1 VTRRTAFRLKVK
13 QIHQSCSFE
22 LSWGEGQELFAQ
34 LDYPA
39 SLTTKYQAWQSAY
52 VDGYKNLQRGR
63 VVKNVGI
70 NLPPEYWHSRLVKA
84 ESELLYEFHQWLR
97 NAALFEIRTKIAGA
111 TKEHNQVDVFLTCY
125 SLELT
130 RLPWETWEIGAESV
144 VPGTIRIARTPS
156 SIRHEPPQPRRGRA
170 RILVIVGYDEQ
181 LDFKKDRQAV
191 QRTLNGVAEV
201 KFIGWQPGQEPAK
214 LKTQICGA
222 IADERGW
229 DMLFFIGH
237 SNEAHLMGGELG
249 IAPGVFLSIKEI
261 EQPLTEAKK
270 RGLQFAVFNSCSGL
284 DIAKSLINIGLSQVA
299 VMREPIH
306 NQVAQEFLVR
316 FLQVFAEY
324 RDVHDALLEACQYL
338 KLEKHFT
345 YPSAYLIPSLFCHPD
360 AELFRLKPSGFWQG
374 FKRWQPTRGE
384 AIALSTL
391 LLLSLM
397 SPVQHLLLDSRILVQ
412 AVYRDKTKQLPQ
424 SGATPVRL
432 IAIDQQSLIE
442 ENIET
447 YKVNPID
454 RAYLAKLV
462 KQLSKSKSKVIG
474 LDYLLDGSTSE
485 DRELKE
491 SIRDAVEQQGS
502 WFVFANEKH
511 EPRVRKK
518 VTDRVAR
525 PQWSLQGDLTVTYY
539 PSWEVIL
546 PAKVS
551 CNEDCPFAYVLALAH
566 ELKREAPSVHFPQP
580 EFEENSKNFQTKVIS
595 YFNQRNAQNK
605 KIVLPKKAYL
615 SLGIQPII
623 DFSIPPD
630 QAYDRISA
638 WQFLK
643 LPLDAP
649 ELKKLPQQVIV
660 IAPGGYDKADDYN
673 TFSVPLAVSY
683 WYSTQKNQ
691 DSGLQYFTGGEAHA
705 YMIHHLL
712 SQHFVMLFPP
722 LWLVGFAALLGKG
735 LNLRLQNQEESIQSS
750 RCEFKWTIWLIPGTV
765 TSGVFCL
772 QLYISASVLISWFL
786 PSVTFW
792 IFLLSR

>member
-63 VVKNVGI
+63 VVKNIGI

-111 TKEHNQVDVFLTCY
+111 TKEHNQVDVFLTCD

-191 QRTLNGVAEV
+191 ERILNGAAEV
-201 KFIGWQPGQEPAK
+201 KFIGLQPGQEPAK
-214 LKTQICGA
+214 LKTQICEA

-284 DIAKSLINIGLSQVA
+284 DIAKSLISIGLSQVA

-316 FLQVFAEY
+316 FLQVLAEY

-397 SPVQHLLLDSRILVQ
+397 VPVQDLLLDAQTGVQ
-412 AVYRDKTKQLPQ
+412 AIYRHLTNQ
-424 SGATPVRL
+424 SGNIALPPVLL
-432 IAIDQQSLIE
+432 IAIDQESI
-442 ENIET
+442 NRANET
-447 YKVNPID
+447 ITGFQTMPID
-454 RAYLAKLV
+454 REYLAQLV
-462 KQLSKSKSKVIG
+462 SHLSNLKAKTIG
-474 LDYLLDGSTSE
+474 IDYLLHTQEPKQQKLAD
-485 DRELKE
+485 
-491 SIRDAVEQQGS
+491 SIQIAVTQQGT
-502 WFVFANEKH
+502 WFVFAVSENDKW
-511 EPRVRKK
+511 K
-518 VTDRVAR
+518 VLDKIASSK
-525 PQWSLQGDLTVTYY
+525 WSLQGDINIFPWDVR
-539 PSWEVIL
+539 L
-546 PAKVS
+546 PVDDPTCSSSKL
-551 CNEDCPFAYVLALAH
+551 CPFAYLLALSYKLNQNRSWTGVPQPQWQSKGDFQQKVSQYLNQGNR
-566 ELKREAPSVHFPQP
+566 ENNMIPSLKRVYPPFGR
-580 EFEENSKNFQTKVIS
+580 F
-595 YFNQRNAQNK
+595 
-605 KIVLPKKAYL
+605 
-615 SLGIQPII
+615 II

-630 QAYDRISA
+630 QAYERIPA
-638 WQFLK
+638 WEFLR
-643 LPLDAP
+643 LPLSP
-649 ELKKLPQQVIV
+649 EFTQRLKQQVVIV
-660 IAPGGYDKADDYN
+660 ASGGYTDAEDN
-673 TFSVPLAVSY
+673 FSVPLAIQY
-683 WYSTQKNQ
+683 WCYSQKWKQ
-691 DSGLQYFTGGEAHA
+691 GKKVDCPQEFTGGEAHA
-705 YMIHHLL
+705 YIVHHLL
-712 SQHFVMLFPP
+712 SQHRILLIPDFWM
-722 LWLVGFAALLGKG
+722 VGIAALLGRWANVK
-735 LNLRLQNQEESIQSS
+735 LLKQKRQQQKRLV
-750 RCEFKWTIWLIPGTV
+750 WIWLGATGVYGGIGLQVYVTASISIP
-765 TSGVFCL
+765 
-772 QLYISASVLISWFL
+772 WFF
-786 PSVTFW
+786 PSVMFW
-792 IFLLSR
+792 IYVLSVFKRIA